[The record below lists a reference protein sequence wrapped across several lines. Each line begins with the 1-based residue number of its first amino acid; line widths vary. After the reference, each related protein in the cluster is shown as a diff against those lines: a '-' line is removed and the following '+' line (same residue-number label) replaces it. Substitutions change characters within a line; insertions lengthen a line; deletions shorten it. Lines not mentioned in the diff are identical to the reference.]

1 MPRLV
6 KRPSLEDILEFCARE
21 PIERVFL
28 EDVARRGIGR
38 FVALRDGG
46 ELVAVCHL
54 GANLVPSGE
63 GAGAFAKLAARS
75 RPRML
80 IGDEKAVTELWE
92 AARGLLPDV
101 REDRPGQPVYVLE
114 EEPPPGGSALR
125 PATLHA
131 HWLELLGSTRFSQT

>member
-1 MPRLV
+1 MPGRV
-6 KRPSLEDILEFCARE
+6 RRPSREDILEFWARE

-46 ELVAVCHL
+46 ELVAICHL

-80 IGDEKAVTELWE
+80 IGDEKAVTALWE
-92 AARGLLPDV
+92 AAQDALPGV
-101 REDRPGQPVYVLE
+101 REDRPGHPVYVLDD
-114 EEPPPGGSALR
+114 EPAAGGTA
-125 PATLHA
+125 
-131 HWLELLGSTRFSQT
+131 